1 MKIAAAC
8 VLAALICATLLTL
21 AGCAPARLAA
31 HCLASPQNC
40 N

>member
-1 MKIAAAC
+1 MKLAAAS

-31 HCLASPQNC
+31 HCISAPQNC